1 MNDMKKT
8 CKAKKLLKTVTSP
21 LVVFFKGLFFL
32 LKNIGKIISFPFRAL
47 RYLFETISSLF
58 RFSIGFKFSFYYSAM
73 FIILLFLTSFA
84 IVVGFKAYVELEE
97 TKTLQE
103 FSHAAQESILSGG
116 PEEMDRLRVA
126 AKIDN
131 IDAKLQDISG
141 ESDFY
146 IEVDPDDSFFDF
158 KEEELPNPKWDF
170 LAIENIEIEDVFP
183 DEAPEYRLSLTKNL
197 ERQNGFLAM
206 LLLVLFVFDVLGIIF
221 ICASGFRMGK
231 RMMLPIKNMTDS
243 IKHITVNDLDTK
255 LDVRG
260 VKDELKDLALTFNDM
275 TGRIKY
281 AYEKQ
286 NQFVSDAS
294 HELRTPIS
302 VIQGYADM
310 LDRWGKDDPD
320 VLEESVTA
328 IRDESRNM
336 KDLTE
341 KLLYLAR
348 SDRDMIRNEKSEFYI
363 DELIEEI
370 ARETRLIDKIHEI
383 YCQSEK
389 NMPVW
394 ANRKAIKQALR
405 IFIDN
410 SRKFT
415 PEGGKLFLR
424 AYNKKNKIVVEVE
437 DSGIGIPKGD
447 IPLIF
452 NRFYRV
458 DKSRSKKMGG
468 SGLGL
473 SIAKWIVE
481 EHNGKILV
489 KSKEGQG
496 TKMSLVL
503 PYK

>member
-8 CKAKKLLKTVTSP
+8 SKIANMLKMISMP
-21 LVVFFKGLFFL
+21 FVVLFKGLFFL
-32 LKNIGKIISFPFRAL
+32 LKNIGKIVSFPFKAVG
-47 RYLFETISSLF
+47 YLFETFSSLF

-73 FIILLFLTSFA
+73 FVILLFLTSFA

-97 TKTLQE
+97 TKTLQQ
-103 FSHAAQESILSGG
+103 FSHAAQSVILSGG
-116 PEEMDRLRVA
+116 PEEIDRLSVA
-126 AKIDN
+126 AEIEN
-131 IDAKLQDISG
+131 ISVELQSLSG
-141 ESDFY
+141 ETEFY
-146 IEVDPDDSFFDF
+146 SEVDPDDSFFDF
-158 KEEELPNPKWDF
+158 KEEELPNPEWGF
-170 LAIENIEIEDVFP
+170 LEIDNIEIEDAFP
-183 DEAPEYRLSLTKNL
+183 AQSPLYRLLLTKDL
-197 ERQNGFLAM
+197 ERQNGFMAM
-206 LLLVLFVFDVLGIIF
+206 LLFVLFVFNLLGIIF
-221 ICASGFRMGK
+221 ISLSGSRMGK
-231 RMMLPIKNMTDS
+231 KMMLPIKNMTDS

-255 LDVRG
+255 LDVKG
-260 VKDELKDLALTFNDM
+260 AKDELKDLALTFNDM

-302 VIQGYADM
+302 VILGYADM
-310 LDRWGKDDPD
+310 LDRWGKDDLD
-320 VLEESVTA
+320 VLNESVTA
-328 IRDESRNM
+328 IREESRNM

-348 SDRDMIRNEKSEFYI
+348 TDREMIRNEKSEFDIYN
-363 DELIEEI
+363 LVEEI
-370 ARETRLIDKIHEI
+370 AKETRLIDTNHEI
-383 YCQSEK
+383 QCECEK
-389 NMPVW
+389 NMPVL

-405 IFIDN
+405 IFIEN

-415 PEGGKLFLR
+415 PEGGSLFIR
-424 AYNKKNKIVVEVE
+424 AYNRKNKIVIEVE
-437 DSGIGIPKGD
+437 DTGIGIPKGD

-473 SIAKWIVE
+473 SIAKWIID
-481 EHNGKILV
+481 EHDGRILV
-489 KSKEGQG
+489 KSKVGEG
-496 TKMSLVL
+496 TRMSIVL

>member
-1 MNDMKKT
+1 MSDMKKT
-8 CKAKKLLKTVTSP
+8 SRISNMLKIVYMP
-21 LVVFFKGLFFL
+21 FVVFFKGLFLL
-32 LKNIGKIISFPFRAL
+32 LKNIGKIVSFPFKAV
-47 RYLFETISSLF
+47 RYLFGTFSSLF

-73 FIILLFLTSFA
+73 FVILLFLTSFA

-97 TKTLQE
+97 TKTLEQ
-103 FSHAAQESILSGG
+103 FSRAAQTNILSGG
-116 PEEMDRLRVA
+116 PEGLDRLKMA
-126 AKIDN
+126 AEIEN
-131 IDAKLQDISG
+131 IDVELESISG
-141 ESDFY
+141 ERKFY
-146 IEVDPDDSFFDF
+146 SEVDPDDSFFDF
-158 KEEELPNPKWDF
+158 KEDKLPNSNWEFIK
-170 LAIENIEIEDVFP
+170 IENIAIEDVFP
-183 DEAPEYRLSLTKNL
+183 DNAPAYRLLLKKNL
-197 ERQNGFLAM
+197 ERQNEFMAM
-206 LLLVLFVFDVLGIIF
+206 LLFVLFIFDVLGIIF
-221 ICASGFRMGK
+221 ISFSGSKMGK

-255 LDVRG
+255 LDVKG
-260 VKDELKDLALTFNDM
+260 AKDELKELALTFNDM

-302 VIQGYADM
+302 VILGYADM

-320 VLEESVTA
+320 VLEESVAA
-328 IRDESRNM
+328 IRDESLNM
-336 KDLTE
+336 KELTE

-348 SDRDMIRNEKSEFYI
+348 TDRDMIRNEKAEFDI
-363 DELIEEI
+363 HDLIEEI
-370 ARETRLIDKIHEI
+370 SRETRLIDGNHQIQFD
-383 YCQSEK
+383 CEK
-389 NMPVW
+389 NMPVS

-405 IFIDN
+405 IFIEN

-415 PEGGKLFLR
+415 PQGGGIFIR
-424 AYNKKNKIVVEVE
+424 AYNKKNKIIIEVE
-437 DSGIGIPKGD
+437 DTGIGIPKGD

-473 SIAKWIVE
+473 SIAKWIID
-481 EHNGKILV
+481 EHDGRILV
-489 KSKEGQG
+489 KSKVGEG
-496 TKMSLVL
+496 TRMSIVL